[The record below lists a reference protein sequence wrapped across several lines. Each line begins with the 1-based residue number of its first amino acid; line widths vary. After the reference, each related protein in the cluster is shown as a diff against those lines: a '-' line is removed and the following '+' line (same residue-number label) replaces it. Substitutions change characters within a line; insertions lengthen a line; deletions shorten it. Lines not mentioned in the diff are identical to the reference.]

1 MCYFILDF
9 YKVLELLW
17 EFEFCGKAS
26 VLTMSSQDEFKRKR
40 TEEKTL
46 WPFFGGCMTTIF
58 KMAAL
63 LYRRWMKTF
72 FSEFFKRLVF
82 LEMREVILFFMQIF
96 T

>member
-1 MCYFILDF
+1 M
-9 YKVLELLW
+9 V
-17 EFEFCGKAS
+17 S

-40 TEEKTL
+40 TEEKT
-46 WPFFGGCMTTIF
+46 FVAIFGGCMTTIF
-58 KMAAL
+58 KMVAL

-82 LEMREVILFFMQIF
+82 LEMREVVLFFMQIF

>member
-1 MCYFILDF
+1 
-9 YKVLELLW
+9 
-17 EFEFCGKAS
+17 
-26 VLTMSSQDEFKRKR
+26 
-40 TEEKTL
+40 
-46 WPFFGGCMTTIF
+46 MTTIF